1 MKRKDGLKTGA
12 LIADAE
18 KSPFFHIAIVALLA
32 IGLSSLP
39 IDKLFTRSLG
49 EGNAYLLGGALNRL
63 LLFAAAVVLSIKYGF
78 DKPYKTSGSF
88 ARYALILPLL
98 LVVVNNFPLL
108 PIFSGNA
115 GLTADGT
122 RAALY
127 ILYCFSVAA
136 FEETV
141 FRGIIFPL
149 SYVALKNKPKR
160 LFWSAVLS
168 SAVFALAHIFNL
180 FAGAGFGATILQI
193 GYSFLI
199 GGLCAVS
206 LIAVKNI
213 YVPVIFHFI
222 YDLGGFF
229 CDEKIGVAGCARWDT
244 VTVVLTAVLGVI
256 VCAYTVILAIK
267 LEKSQIEN
275 PFSDER
281 SAETEQTERTSAGE
295 KTDEERKKTE
305 KTGESPND
313 DRSGTV

>member
-1 MKRKDGLKTGA
+1 MKRKDGLKNGA
-12 LIADAE
+12 LLADAE
-18 KSPFFHIAIVALLA
+18 KSPFFHVAIVALLA

-39 IDKLFTRSLG
+39 VEKLFVDSLG
-49 EGNAYLLGGALNRL
+49 EGNAYLLGGSIIRLAL
-63 LLFAAAVVLSIKYGF
+63 FIAALVTALKYGF
-78 DKPYKTSGSF
+78 NKPFRSSGGF
-88 ARYALILPLL
+88 IRYALILPLF
-98 LVVVNNFPLL
+98 LVVINNFPLL

-115 GLTADGT
+115 GLTAEGT

-149 SYVALKNKPKR
+149 SYIALKNKPKR

-213 YVPVIFHFI
+213 YVPIIFHFI

-229 CDEKIGVAGCARWDT
+229 CDEKIGVAACARWDT
-244 VTVVLTAVLGVI
+244 ATVVLTAVLGVI

-267 LEKSQIEN
+267 LDKSQSDN
-275 PFSDER
+275 PFSDEEA
-281 SAETEQTERTSAGE
+281 AETEQTERVSADE
-295 KTDEERKKTE
+295 KTEENK
-305 KTGESPND
+305 ND
-313 DRSGTV
+313 DGRGTV